1 MYLKFVQNFNFGP
14 SFTKRVVS
22 KLPEFRIVAAESLN
36 SDTFYT
42 DKKERENKIPNMYKE
57 IHKGAVAKSY
67 ITNGLLI
74 QYMTKNLRISSYIWK
89 PFLMTLLLL
98 PSEFP
103 YIWGKF
109 YFLLSDARFFN
120 KKPPY
125 TVSVIRIGPSLL
137 LYIKKS
143 HKEAGCSPDR
153 AVWYNLLES
162 QCGRVQWF

>member
-103 YIWGKF
+103 YI
-109 YFLLSDARFFN
+109 
-120 KKPPY
+120 
-125 TVSVIRIGPSLL
+125 
-137 LYIKKS
+137 
-143 HKEAGCSPDR
+143 
-153 AVWYNLLES
+153 
-162 QCGRVQWF
+162 